1 MTSFTTELKVPP
13 DRAFGSL
20 VESFAGD
27 AARRGELSEAQ
38 TRGIVAAACDG
49 FIAIVAEALA
59 EAREPIRIVA
69 ACTPAQLEL
78 ALFERGLPM
87 NDALARRDPRW
98 NELCSGVDAAHWR
111 CHGTAGSEL
120 RLVAYRAHAAE
131 DVANAAAPADEVVPL
146 APEQQYTIRR
156 FVPDDAIGV
165 ARAFY
170 QTYCYAYDLAAVYVP
185 QRLVELN
192 ASGSYVSIVA
202 LASDGAV
209 VGHCALARDG
219 DAPIADLAGA
229 IVLPAH
235 RGRNLLNRMLERAEA
250 EAAALGLAAY
260 YSEPVTDHPRTQL
273 SSESFGEKACGL
285 TLGEAPRSFV
295 ARHMELS
302 TTTQR
307 QSCMLYVKP
316 LRPRDPR
323 AIYAPPRHRSI
334 VTSIYEQLGLPVTFS
349 DGAPP
354 SGRGLFHTG
363 ITRRDGIATIDVE
376 AIGSETAALVCQA
389 VEDLRETQRLG
400 AIYAS
405 LPLEDP
411 GTPQLCEKL
420 ESCGF
425 FFSGVGP
432 WMLDGKDAL
441 RLQMPLTPMDLTLL
455 VIVGAFGKKILDYV
469 ASERDRCAATRG

>member
-1 MTSFTTELKVPP
+1 MP
-13 DRAFGSL
+13 RG
-20 VESFAGD
+20 
-27 AARRGELSEAQ
+27 AAELSRAQ
-38 TRGIVAAACDG
+38 ARAIVAATRKG
-49 FIAIVAEALA
+49 FAAIVAEALA

-69 ACTPAQLEL
+69 TCTPAQLEL

-87 NDALARRDPRW
+87 DDALARRDPRW
-98 NELCSGVDAAHWR
+98 NELCSNVDAAHWR
-111 CHGTAGSEL
+111 CHGAAGSEL
-120 RLVAYRAHAAE
+120 RLIVHRAHAAE
-131 DVANAAAPADEVVPL
+131 HGASAAAPADQSVPL
-146 APEQQYTIRR
+146 APEQEYAIRR
-156 FVPDDAIGV
+156 FVPADGIGV

-170 QTYCYAYDLAAVYVP
+170 LTYGYAYDLAAVYVP

-192 ASGSYVSIVA
+192 ESGSYISIVA
-202 LASDGAV
+202 LASNGEV
-209 VGHCALARDG
+209 IGHCALARDG
-219 DAPIADLAGA
+219 DAPIADVAGA

-260 YSEPVTDHPRTQL
+260 YSEPVTDHPRTQI

-316 LRPRDPR
+316 LRPREPR

-334 VTSIYEQLGLPVTFS
+334 VARIYEQLGLPVTFADGTPS
-349 DGAPP
+349 D
-354 SGRGLFHTG
+354 GRGLFHAG
-363 ITRRDGIATIDVE
+363 ITRRDGIATVDIE
-376 AIGSETAALVCQA
+376 AIGSETPELVCQA
-389 VEDLRETQRLG
+389 VEDLRATQRLG

-405 LPLEDP
+405 LALEDP
-411 GTPQLCEKL
+411 GAPALCETL
-420 ESCGF
+420 ESRGF

-441 RLQMPLTPMDLTLL
+441 RLQMPLTRVDLSA
-455 VIVGAFGKKILDYV
+455 IVVVGEFGKLLLDYV
-469 ASERDRCAATRG
+469 ASERERCASARG